1 MTQPVGSSLV
11 DLASRLF
18 PYDYSVTGSA
28 NDASAALLNGELPF
42 ATFEYASGSE
52 LNGWRIPHECIV
64 EAAELWRNG
73 HLVYDAKGRPLST
86 VAQSDSFV
94 GTLPLEELRSHLF
107 SADGNPAA
115 TPYHWSRLYRPDESI
130 WGFCLPQSA
139 LSNLS
144 PGDYT
149 VRLVTRK
156 RPSTMKV
163 FVHTLEGTTGETIL
177 FNAHNCHPFQAN
189 DDISG
194 IVVGIEV
201 MKRLAELPARRF
213 TYALMVAP
221 ELFGPMF
228 WLNDLAGEQVA
239 RIKGTVMLK
248 SVGNR
253 RALRL
258 QESFTGQSSLD
269 LAAHRILKT
278 RYKSYEHGAFRAIYG
293 NDETV
298 FEANPYLIPSISL
311 TRWPFPEYHTD
322 LDNPKLLSEDNLQ
335 DTVTTAV
342 DICRALEMNI
352 KPRTVSKGLV
362 CLSRYGLYR
371 SVPAVGDFG
380 VDYSSEQGRWNRLM
394 NLLPRT
400 LDGNTGL
407 LDIAT
412 RFDLPIED
420 VYLYVKEW
428 IKHGLAV

>member
-1 MTQPVGSSLV
+1 MTQPVGSRLV
-11 DLASRLF
+11 DLASRLYPF
-18 PYDYSVTGSA
+18 DYSVTGSA
-28 NDASAALLNGELPF
+28 NDAAAALLNGELAF
-42 ATFEYASGSE
+42 ETFEYASGRE
-52 LNGWRIPHECIV
+52 LNGWRIPHECLV
-64 EAAELWRNG
+64 EAAELRHDG
-73 HLVYDAKGRPLST
+73 RLVYDAKGRPLST

-107 SADGNPAA
+107 SADGQPDA
-115 TPYHWSRLYRPDESI
+115 TPYHWSRLYRPDESL
-130 WGFCLPQSA
+130 WGFCLAQSS
-139 LSNLS
+139 LSKLP

-149 VRLVTRK
+149 VKLITRK

-163 FVHTLEGTTGETIL
+163 FVHTLAGASAETIL

-194 IVVGIEV
+194 IVVGMEV
-201 MKRLAELPARRF
+201 MKRLAELPGRRF

-228 WLNDLAGEQVA
+228 WLNDLADEQIA
-239 RIKGTVMLK
+239 LIQGTVMLK

-253 RALRL
+253 RKLKL
-258 QESFTGQSSLD
+258 QESFTGRSSLD
-269 LAAHRILKT
+269 LAAHHVFKA
-278 RYKSYEHGAFRAIYG
+278 RYKSYEHGAFRALYG

-322 LDNPKLLSEDNLQ
+322 LDTPKLLSEESLQ
-335 DTVTTAV
+335 DTVATAV

-371 SVPAVGDFG
+371 SVPAVGDSG

-407 LDIAT
+407 LEVAA

-420 VYLYVKEW
+420 VYRYVKEW

>member
-1 MTQPVGSSLV
+1 LV
-11 DLASRLF
+11 DLASRLYPF
-18 PYDYSVTGSA
+18 DYSVTGSA
-28 NDASAALLNGELPF
+28 NDAAAALLNGELAF
-42 ATFEYASGSE
+42 ETFEYASGRE
-52 LNGWRIPHECIV
+52 LNGWRIPHECLV
-64 EAAELWRNG
+64 EAAELRHDG
-73 HLVYDAKGRPLST
+73 RLVYDAKGRPLST

-107 SADGNPAA
+107 SADGQPDA
-115 TPYHWSRLYRPDESI
+115 TPYHWSRLYRPDESL
-130 WGFCLPQSA
+130 WGFCLAQSS
-139 LSNLS
+139 LSKLP

-149 VRLVTRK
+149 VKLITRK

-163 FVHTLEGTTGETIL
+163 FVHTLAGASAETIL

-194 IVVGIEV
+194 IVVGMEV
-201 MKRLAELPARRF
+201 MKRLAELPGRRF

-228 WLNDLAGEQVA
+228 WLNDLADEQIA
-239 RIKGTVMLK
+239 LIQGTVMLK

-253 RALRL
+253 RKLKL
-258 QESFTGQSSLD
+258 QESFTGRSSLD
-269 LAAHRILKT
+269 LAAHHVFKA
-278 RYKSYEHGAFRAIYG
+278 RYKSYEHGAFRALYG

-322 LDNPKLLSEDNLQ
+322 LDTPKLLSEESLQ
-335 DTVTTAV
+335 DTVATAV

-371 SVPAVGDFG
+371 SVPAVGDSG

-407 LDIAT
+407 LEVAA

-420 VYLYVKEW
+420 VYRYVKEW